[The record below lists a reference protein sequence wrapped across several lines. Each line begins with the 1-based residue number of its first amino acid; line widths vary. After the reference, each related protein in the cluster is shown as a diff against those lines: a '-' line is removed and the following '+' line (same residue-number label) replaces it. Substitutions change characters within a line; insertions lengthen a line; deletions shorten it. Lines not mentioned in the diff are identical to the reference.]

1 MTTSASLTDSIRRAR
16 AVTAIA
22 VAALVCSSA
31 VAQEADDETLARGE
45 YLLHAGGCI
54 SCHTGDEA
62 DAPPLAGG
70 HAIES
75 PFGVFYSPNITP
87 DKETG
92 IGNWSDD
99 DFLTA
104 FWEGENPDGDHY
116 FPSFPYTSYTGMSR
130 EDLLALKA
138 YLFSVEPVSRENQEH
153 DLWAIMSSRF
163 AAGIW
168 KARYFDEA
176 RFESDPDESEEW
188 NRGAYLVRHLGHCG
202 ECHTPRSTLG
212 ALETDQELAGN
223 PELTEDESAPNI
235 TPHRENGI
243 GRWSVSDIDYFLEIG
258 MLPDGDFTG
267 SSMGPVI
274 EDNTSHLTREDR
286 RAIAVYLKSVP
297 AL

>member
-1 MTTSASLTDSIRRAR
+1 MTISANRIRRQLTR
-16 AVTAIA
+16 AAA
-22 VAALVCSSA
+22 VAVALFSCVPA
-31 VAQEADDETLARGE
+31 AAADEALLARGE

-54 SCHTGDEA
+54 SCHTGDEEGA
-62 DAPPLAGG
+62 EALAGG

-87 DKETG
+87 DAETG
-92 IGNWSDD
+92 IGSWSDE
-99 DFLTA
+99 DFVTA
-104 FWEGENPDGDHY
+104 FWEGKNPDGDHY

-138 YLFSVEPVSRENQEH
+138 YLFSLDPVKKANREH
-153 DLWAIMSSRF
+153 DLWPIMSSRF

-168 KARYFDEA
+168 KARYFDA
-176 RFESDPDESEEW
+176 GRFEPDIGKSDEW

-223 PELTEDESAPNI
+223 PDLSEDGGAPNI
-235 TPHRENGI
+235 TSDPKNGI
-243 GRWSVSDIDYFLEIG
+243 GRWSVSDIDYFLDIG

-267 SSMGPVI
+267 GSMGPVI

-286 RAIAVYLKSVP
+286 RAIATYLKSVP
-297 AL
+297 PAE

>member
-1 MTTSASLTDSIRRAR
+1 MTTSDSPTTDIRR
-16 AVTAIA
+16 VTAAVIA
-22 VAALVCSSA
+22 AAVFLCA
-31 VAQEADDETLARGE
+31 PAAADDDQVLARGE

-54 SCHTGDEA
+54 SCHTGDEEG
-62 DAPPLAGG
+62 DDSLAGG
-70 HAIES
+70 HALES

-87 DKETG
+87 DEETG
-92 IGNWSDD
+92 IGGWSDE
-99 DFLTA
+99 DFLNA

-138 YLFSVEPVSRENQEH
+138 YLFSLDPVRRENREH
-153 DLWAIMSSRF
+153 DLWPIMSSRL
-163 AAGIW
+163 AAGLW
-168 KARYFDEA
+168 KARYFDAE
-176 RFESDPDESEEW
+176 RFEPDPDQSDEW

-202 ECHTPRSTLG
+202 ECHTPRSALG
-212 ALETDQELAGN
+212 ALQQDREMAGN

-235 TPHRENGI
+235 TPHREAGI
-243 GRWSVSDIDYFLEIG
+243 GRWRESDIEYFLEIG

-286 RAIAVYLKSVP
+286 RAMAVYLKSLP
-297 AL
+297 PLE